1 MYVREVFMDFN
12 VYKDIEKR
20 TKGEIYIGVVG
31 PVRTGKSTFIKN
43 FMDVAVVPK
52 ILDENELKRAQD
64 ELPQSSSGKT
74 IMTTEPKFI
83 PSKAISIDIGNTAKV
98 KVRLIDCVGFMV
110 NGATG
115 HMEEEKE
122 RMVKTPWFDYDI
134 PFSKAAEIGTERVI
148 SKHSTIGIVVTSD
161 GSFTDLSVDEYNK
174 ALEKTIVHLK
184 DINKPFIIL
193 VNSTDPMSEECQK
206 LKEKISK
213 KYNVSTIAL
222 NCLKLNEQKINEIL
236 ENILFEFPVSEIV
249 FNLPKWL
256 EIMDF
261 NHPLIQY
268 IVNYSKEILDKI
280 IKIKDVKTL
289 KLLPDKEFVKSANMS
304 GIELSNGKMTV
315 NLEIDE
321 GYYYK
326 TLSEITGVTIN
337 NQLQLI
343 KLVKEMAEKR
353 RSYEKVNDAIN
364 NVRNTGYGIVTPE
377 KEDIV
382 LENPE
387 LIKQGNKFGVKI
399 KATAPSIH
407 FVKANI
413 LTEISPI
420 IGEESQ
426 AKDLIDFINNKE
438 DEQDIWETN
447 IFGKSIGQIV
457 DEGITNKI
465 NNLTEDTR
473 SRMQGTIEKITN
485 DQSRG
490 VICILL

>member
-1 MYVREVFMDFN
+1 MDFN

-280 IKIKDVKTL
+280 IKIK
-289 KLLPDKEFVKSANMS
+289 
-304 GIELSNGKMTV
+304 
-315 NLEIDE
+315 
-321 GYYYK
+321 
-326 TLSEITGVTIN
+326 
-337 NQLQLI
+337 Q
-343 KLVKEMAEKR
+343 
-353 RSYEKVNDAIN
+353 
-364 NVRNTGYGIVTPE
+364 
-377 KEDIV
+377 
-382 LENPE
+382 
-387 LIKQGNKFGVKI
+387 
-399 KATAPSIH
+399 
-407 FVKANI
+407 
-413 LTEISPI
+413 
-420 IGEESQ
+420 
-426 AKDLIDFINNKE
+426 
-438 DEQDIWETN
+438 
-447 IFGKSIGQIV
+447 
-457 DEGITNKI
+457 
-465 NNLTEDTR
+465 
-473 SRMQGTIEKITN
+473 
-485 DQSRG
+485 
-490 VICILL
+490 

>member
-1 MYVREVFMDFN
+1 
-12 VYKDIEKR
+12 
-20 TKGEIYIGVVG
+20 
-31 PVRTGKSTFIKN
+31 
-43 FMDVAVVPK
+43 
-52 ILDENELKRAQD
+52 
-64 ELPQSSSGKT
+64 
-74 IMTTEPKFI
+74 
-83 PSKAISIDIGNTAKV
+83 
-98 KVRLIDCVGFMV
+98 
-110 NGATG
+110 
-115 HMEEEKE
+115 
-122 RMVKTPWFDYDI
+122 
-134 PFSKAAEIGTERVI
+134 
-148 SKHSTIGIVVTSD
+148 
-161 GSFTDLSVDEYNK
+161 
-174 ALEKTIVHLK
+174 
-184 DINKPFIIL
+184 
-193 VNSTDPMSEECQK
+193 
-206 LKEKISK
+206 
-213 KYNVSTIAL
+213 
-222 NCLKLNEQKINEIL
+222 
-236 ENILFEFPVSEIV
+236 
-249 FNLPKWL
+249 
-256 EIMDF
+256 MDF

-490 VICILL
+490 VIYILL

>member
-1 MYVREVFMDFN
+1 MDFN
-12 VYKDIEKR
+12 VYKDIDKR

-122 RMVKTPWFDYDI
+122 RMVKTPWYDYDI

-193 VNSTDPMSEECQK
+193 VNSTDPMSEECQN

-222 NCLKLNEQKINEIL
+222 NCLKLTEQKINEIL

-256 EIMDF
+256 EIMDY

-280 IKIKDVKTL
+280 IKIKDIKNL

>member
-1 MYVREVFMDFN
+1 MDFN

-193 VNSTDPMSEECQK
+193 VNSTDPMSEECQN

-213 KYNVSTIAL
+213 KYNVSTISL
-222 NCLKLNEQKINEIL
+222 NCLKLTEQKINEIL

-256 EIMDF
+256 EIMDY

-280 IKIKDVKTL
+280 IKIKDIKNL

>member
-1 MYVREVFMDFN
+1 M
-12 VYKDIEKR
+12 
-20 TKGEIYIGVVG
+20 
-31 PVRTGKSTFIKN
+31 
-43 FMDVAVVPK
+43 
-52 ILDENELKRAQD
+52 
-64 ELPQSSSGKT
+64 
-74 IMTTEPKFI
+74 
-83 PSKAISIDIGNTAKV
+83 
-98 KVRLIDCVGFMV
+98 
-110 NGATG
+110 
-115 HMEEEKE
+115 
-122 RMVKTPWFDYDI
+122 
-134 PFSKAAEIGTERVI
+134 
-148 SKHSTIGIVVTSD
+148 
-161 GSFTDLSVDEYNK
+161 
-174 ALEKTIVHLK
+174 
-184 DINKPFIIL
+184 
-193 VNSTDPMSEECQK
+193 
-206 LKEKISK
+206 
-213 KYNVSTIAL
+213 
-222 NCLKLNEQKINEIL
+222 
-236 ENILFEFPVSEIV
+236 
-249 FNLPKWL
+249 
-256 EIMDF
+256 
-261 NHPLIQY
+261 
-268 IVNYSKEILDKI
+268 DKI

-438 DEQDIWETN
+438 DETGYMGDQYIW
-447 IFGKSIGQIV
+447 
-457 DEGITNKI
+457 KI
-465 NNLTEDTR
+465 YWSDCR
-473 SRMQGTIEKITN
+473 
-485 DQSRG
+485 
-490 VICILL
+490 